1 MKLFTVLSILILVF
15 GSCNYEKEKSLRNV
29 VESNNEIIGI
39 WKLVYTDIKENDSLT
54 VKDMT
59 KSDFVKIINST
70 HFAFFNQDHD
80 DASGFYGGAGS
91 YKLEGNQYTET
102 LNFFGEEVY
111 RGQSFQFTVE
121 IKGDTLIQ
129 SGLEEVKEA
138 NIKRYITE
146 KYIRVLEYG
155 L

>member
-1 MKLFTVLSILILVF
+1 MKLFIILSILALLYS
-15 GSCNYEKEKSLRNV
+15 SCINEKENSLSNV
-29 VESNNEIIGI
+29 AESNNEIIGT
-39 WKLVYTDIKENDSLT
+39 WKLIYADSKENDSLT

-59 KSDFVKIINST
+59 KSDFIKIINPT

-80 DASGFYGGAGS
+80 NAEGYYGGAGN
-91 YKLEGNQYTET
+91 YNLVGNQYTET
-102 LNFFGEEVY
+102 LIFFGEEVY
-111 RGQSFQFTVE
+111 RGQSFQFSIE

-146 KYIRVLEYG
+146 KYIRILE
-155 L
+155 

>member
-1 MKLFTVLSILILVF
+1 MKLFIILSILALLYS
-15 GSCNYEKEKSLRNV
+15 SCNYEKENSLSNV
-29 VESNNEIIGI
+29 AESSNEIIGT
-39 WKLVYTDIKENDSLT
+39 WKLIYADIKENDSLT
-54 VKDMT
+54 IKDMT
-59 KSDFVKIINST
+59 KSDFIKIINST
-70 HFAFFNQDHD
+70 HFAFFNQSLD
-80 DASGFYGGAGS
+80 DADGFYGGAGS
-91 YKLEGNQYTET
+91 YNLVGNQYTET

-146 KYIRVLEYG
+146 KYYRVVE
-155 L
+155 

>member
-1 MKLFTVLSILILVF
+1 MKLFTILSIIILVF
-15 GSCNYEKEKSLRNV
+15 GSCNHEKENSLSNV
-29 VESNNEIIGI
+29 EISKKEIIGT
-39 WKLVYTDIKENDSLT
+39 WKLIYADIKENDSLT

-70 HFAFFNQDHD
+70 HFAFFNQDID
-80 DASGFYGGAGS
+80 NAEGFYGGGGS
-91 YKLEGNQYTET
+91 YLLEGDNYTET

-121 IKGDTLIQ
+121 INGDTLIQ

-146 KYIRVLEYG
+146 KYIRILE
-155 L
+155 